1 MKLLN
6 FKTNKYLFF
15 LILITLLFISFIFF
29 IFSNL
34 NKNKQLLTKLENSLI
49 LTKNILEEQK
59 KYALSLA
66 ILLSKDKEIIQSFK
80 ENNRKKSFELVN
92 RKIKTLKHL
101 QNSNF
106 EVQIHNKNLTTYLRS
121 WDISIKDVP
130 LASFRQGLVEVKKTQ
145 EPLVSIELGKRL
157 NIKAISPLLE
167 NDTYLGSLEVI
178 IGFKQLTKKLKKE
191 GFSVFV
197 LLNNKYLNIASDLK
211 NHIKIHNYTLVNQ
224 GEQNLNILKKINL
237 NNLKDYGYFTNKDLG
252 FSYFSLY
259 SYKREKLAYVI
270 ISSRNDS
277 SIEITNNYE
286 KKVSKKINGII
297 IE

>member
-106 EVQIHNKNLTTYLRS
+106 EIQIHNKNLSTYLRS
-121 WDISIKDVP
+121 WDIAIKDVP

-167 NDTYLGSLEVI
+167 NNTYLGSLEVI

-224 GEQNLNILKKINL
+224 GEQNLNIFKKVNL

-259 SYKREKLAYVI
+259 SYKREKLAYII

>member
-224 GEQNLNILKKINL
+224 GEQNLNIFKKVNL
-237 NNLKDYGYFTNKDLG
+237 NNLKDYGYFTNKDLS